1 MQDSPLEFARPMW
14 LYAAPGI
21 VVLAVW
27 LMIMLD
33 RWKARALAS
42 LVHPRFRSRLV
53 PGHSVERLWIRRG
66 LWLVALAL
74 LCVAAAGPRKGYEL
88 REVKQR
94 GIDIL
99 FAIDVSRSMLA
110 QDLSPNRLE
119 RARMGIHDFVDRLKG
134 DRIGLIPFAGSSFA
148 LCPLTLDYE
157 AFRESLDALDT
168 EIIPRQGT
176 DVASAI
182 READRLFT
190 EMGNN
195 HRILVLITDGEDFQG
210 DALTAAKDAAKKGMV
225 IYPVGVGDAAG
236 VPIPLRLPDGRQDFV
251 RDSSGQPVQTRLD
264 ESSLRQLAEATNGSY
279 AAFGRGA
286 EGLEQI
292 YAEKLRLVPAEERE
306 AKMQKVPLERFE
318 WPLGAALFLLL
329 MEFLFP
335 DRRRE
340 ARPQALPSVAR
351 RKGLPVALLA
361 ALFLTGT
368 PEPSNAAEPETP
380 PDPRVFYNTGT
391 EAYNAG
397 NYDEAEQALRSSLR
411 TTDLTLQNQA
421 YYNLGN
427 TLYRKGAAAEG
438 EGKVKT
444 WESALK
450 AYEDALALNPSDAD
464 AQYNRDLVK
473 RKLDELKQQDPQ
485 KNQDQKD
492 KEQQKK
498 DEEKKDGEKKDQKS
512 GEEEGKDGEKQEDKG
527 EQGTGKEQGEQG
539 EKKEGE
545 QKEGQQGQEG
555 EQKEGE
561 EGKEGTGAGEKE
573 GKEGEKKEGQA
584 AGKDGEKKD
593 GKDQEGQ
600 AASEG
605 DPSKSTDEERRQP
618 GEMNREEALR
628 LLQALKSQERTVI
641 PVQRD
646 PETGQ
651 PMPRQNPNRRGRD
664 PANSTRGKTW

>member
-1 MQDSPLEFARPMW
+1 
-14 LYAAPGI
+14 
-21 VVLAVW
+21 
-27 LMIMLD
+27 MI
-33 RWKARALAS
+33 
-42 LVHPRFRSRLV
+42 H
-53 PGHSVERLWIRRG
+53 
-66 LWLVALAL
+66 
-74 LCVAAAGPRKGYEL
+74 
-88 REVKQR
+88 
-94 GIDIL
+94 
-99 FAIDVSRSMLA
+99 
-110 QDLSPNRLE
+110 
-119 RARMGIHDFVDRLKG
+119 
-134 DRIGLIPFAGSSFA
+134 
-148 LCPLTLDYE
+148 
-157 AFRESLDALDT
+157 
-168 EIIPRQGT
+168 
-176 DVASAI
+176 
-182 READRLFT
+182 
-190 EMGNN
+190 
-195 HRILVLITDGEDFQG
+195 
-210 DALTAAKDAAKKGMV
+210 
-225 IYPVGVGDAAG
+225 PVGVGNAEG
-236 VPIPLRLPDGRQDFV
+236 VSIPLRLPDGRQDFV

-292 YAEKLRLVPAEERE
+292 YAEKLRLVPPEERE

-318 WPLGAALFLLL
+318 WPLGAALLLLL

-340 ARPQALPSVAR
+340 ARPQALPSAAR
-351 RKGLPVALLA
+351 RKGLPVALLT
-361 ALFLTGT
+361 ALFLTGL
-368 PEPSNAAEPETP
+368 PEPSAAADATA
-380 PDPRVFYNTGT
+380 PDPRVLYNTGT

-397 NYDEAEQALRSSLR
+397 KFDEAEQALRSSLH
-411 TTDLTLQNQA
+411 TADLTLQNQA

-438 EGKVKT
+438 EDKVKT
-444 WESALK
+444 WEGSLK

-492 KEQQKK
+492 KDQQKK
-498 DEEKKDGEKKDQKS
+498 DEEKKEQEKKDGQEKKEDQQSGDGEKKE
-512 GEEEGKDGEKQEDKG
+512 GEEQEDKG

-545 QKEGQQGQEG
+545 QKQGQQGE
-555 EQKEGE
+555 EKEGQ
-561 EGKEGTGAGEKE
+561 EGKEGTGAKE
-573 GKEGEKKEGQA
+573 GEQGEKKEGQA

-593 GKDQEGQ
+593 GKEQEGQ

-605 DPSKSTDEERRQP
+605 DSSKSTDEERRQP

-628 LLQALKSQERTVI
+628 LLQAMKSQERTVI